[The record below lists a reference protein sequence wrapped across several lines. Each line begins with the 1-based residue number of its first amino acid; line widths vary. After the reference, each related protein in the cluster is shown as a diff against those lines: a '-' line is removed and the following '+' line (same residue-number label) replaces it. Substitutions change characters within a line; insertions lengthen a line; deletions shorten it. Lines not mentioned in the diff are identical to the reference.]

1 MSQLLLMVLN
11 INFKWKNYQKVKK
24 VKFQNPQFMPLKSKK
39 YKLKIKESLLE
50 LIQFAGL
57 SK

>member
-24 VKFQNPQFMPLKSKK
+24 VKFQNAQFMPLKSKNN
-39 YKLKIKESLLE
+39 KLKIKESLLV
-50 LIQFAGL
+50 
-57 SK
+57 